1 MKIRLFTLLLTT
13 LFVASCATPKAID
26 VVQIGD
32 NEMSCNEL
40 KLAYESAN
48 YHEDSAHENKGV
60 TDENILSGLFFFP
73 AYFVT
78 YGTSIHAEYNAS
90 QRKDHL
96 LKLYLNKECGKSKN
110 SEYQIKISQKLKEL
124 EALKRLYVKGRI
136 DQEEYLLS
144 RKQILIEFD

>member
-1 MKIRLFTLLLTT
+1 MKVKLFTLLLTT
-13 LFVASCATPKAID
+13 IFVTSCATPKAID

-40 KLAYESAN
+40 KLAYESAS
-48 YHEDSAHENKGV
+48 YHEDIAHQNKGV

-96 LKLYLNKECGKSKN
+96 LKLYLKENFYIFFYIYLCNYNLNLYKSK
-110 SEYQIKISQKLKEL
+110 KLTL
-124 EALKRLYVKGRI
+124 E
-136 DQEEYLLS
+136 
-144 RKQILIEFD
+144 